1 MRVKLSLQRLL
12 GCCLL
17 FGLTAALPIFAD
29 DDGHEGDH
37 QDGKILLV
45 DDDKVQCPTATFTKI
60 QDAVN
65 AAPNGATIR
74 VCAGTYKEQVTITKS
89 LTINGDNG
97 AIVMPSAVLT
107 NSTSLASGNPIAAVI
122 LVMNASEVNLSG
134 LTVDGA
140 NNNITA
146 CAPDLMGIYYRNAS
160 GNIQKN
166 TVRNMKLSVPL
177 NGCQSGLGI
186 FVQSGLGKS
195 KVTVDTNS
203 VHDFQKNGITG
214 NEVGTSVTVLRNV
227 VAGVG
232 PTTGAA

>member
-1 MRVKLSLQRLL
+1 MRGKLSLQRLL

-74 VCAGTYKEQVTITKS
+74 VCAGTYKEQVTIMSKS

-97 AIVMPSAVLT
+97 AIVMPTGVPLT
-107 NSTSLASGNPIAAVI
+107 IGSLFDGSPIAAVI
-122 LVMNASEVNLSG
+122 VATNA
-134 LTVDGA
+134 
-140 NNNITA
+140 
-146 CAPDLMGIYYRNAS
+146 
-160 GNIQKN
+160 
-166 TVRNMKLSVPL
+166 
-177 NGCQSGLGI
+177 
-186 FVQSGLGKS
+186 
-195 KVTVDTNS
+195 
-203 VHDFQKNGITG
+203 
-214 NEVGTSVTVLRNV
+214 
-227 VAGVG
+227 
-232 PTTGAA
+232 